1 MDAFSPA
8 KRSEIMRRVR
18 SADTVPEMV
27 LRSILHQL
35 GFRFRLRPGKLPG
48 KPDVVLPKHNTV
60 IFMHGCFWHRHKNC
74 PRAATPATRQK
85 YWIPKFQRTVKRDKS
100 NRAKLRRMGWDV
112 ITVWECELEKPEV
125 LARKLSKLVANTASK
140 YHIPMVEFLKAA
152 EERAVYKVKAK
163 RKKR

>member
-1 MDAFSPA
+1 
-8 KRSEIMRRVR
+8 
-18 SADTVPEMV
+18 
-27 LRSILHQL
+27 
-35 GFRFRLRPGKLPG
+35 
-48 KPDVVLPKHNTV
+48 
-60 IFMHGCFWHRHKNC
+60 
-74 PRAATPATRQK
+74 
-85 YWIPKFQRTVKRDKS
+85 
-100 NRAKLRRMGWDV
+100 MGWDV